1 MNNFGLNDD
10 YEYMEIEF
18 DSLDNSGSISAG
30 VAATDWPNFY
40 IGGKVIL
47 GKVSALKVL
56 TCTVPF
62 SYYVITPE
70 NGTFY
75 VAYDTDGFVPVT
87 ITPGNYNMTTICTEL
102 AAQLLAATGAVFTV
116 SYVTATQ
123 KLLFSVPATHYFA
136 FQFGAADDT
145 GNYNPRLWIGFP
157 AGVTFSNSNIM
168 MSPNAIQL
176 SGPNYL
182 YLNSSTLGD
191 KTDIFLPEGA
201 RNLSGGNTGP
211 QIANITVNADSSGM
225 IYYQDPD
232 PQKWFS
238 CGDTSIQQIDFF
250 FTMGNTSSQKPL
262 RFNGLGFNI
271 KLGLLLKKGSR
282 TISQSG
288 YFGQQRVTNIDR
300 PV

>member
-10 YEYMEIEF
+10 YDYMEIEF
-18 DSLDNSGSISAG
+18 DSLDNNGSISAG

-56 TCTVPF
+56 SCTVPF
-62 SYYVITPE
+62 SYYLITPE
-70 NGTFY
+70 NATFY
-75 VAYDTDGFVPVT
+75 VAVDGGAAVAVT
-87 ITPGNYNMTTICTEL
+87 LTTGNYNMTTICTEL
-102 AAQLLAATGAVFTV
+102 AAQLLASTGMVFTV
-116 SYVTATQ
+116 SYVLSTQ
-123 KLLFSVPATHYFA
+123 KLLFSVPATHFFT
-136 FQFGAADDT
+136 FQFGNPDDT

-157 AGVTFSNSNIM
+157 AGYTYSVGTSM
-168 MSPNAIQL
+168 VSPNAIQL

-238 CGDTSIQQIDFF
+238 CGETTIQQIDFF

-262 RFNGLGFNI
+262 RFNGLGFFI

-288 YFGQQRVTNIDR
+288 YFGQQRIVGIDR
-300 PV
+300 PI